1 MSTNPYAAFL
11 RGQDAAS
18 LIKRFPDKLS
28 AVVAALGTAGMERSL
43 APGKW
48 TVRLILCHLADCE
61 IAFAFRWRQ
70 ALAEEDPV
78 VQPFD
83 QDRWAKRYASLSW
96 DDALRTF
103 SALRHWNALLLDELS
118 PSDWDRELTHPERGR
133 QTFRTLVE
141 TMAGHDLNHLEQLEK
156 IAATE
161 GHVTKI

>member
-1 MSTNPYAAFL
+1 MSTNPYAVFL
-11 RGQDAAS
+11 NGQDAAS
-18 LIKRFPDKLS
+18 LVKQFPDKLT
-28 AVVAALGTAGMERSL
+28 AVISELRATGMGLSL

-48 TVRLILCHLADCE
+48 TVRQILCHLADTE

-70 ALAEEDPV
+70 ALAEENHV

-83 QDRWAKRYASLSW
+83 QDHWASRYTSLPA

-103 SALRHWNALLLDELS
+103 VALRNWNALLLEELT
-118 PSDWDRELTHPERGR
+118 PADWERELTHPERGQ

-156 IAATE
+156 IAA
-161 GHVTKI
+161 KAQS

>member
-1 MSTNPYAAFL
+1 MSTNPYAVFL
-11 RGQDAAS
+11 NGQDAAS
-18 LIKRFPDKLS
+18 LVKQLPDKLT
-28 AVVAALGTAGMERSL
+28 AVISGLGATGMGLSL

-48 TVRLILCHLADCE
+48 TVRQILCHLADTE

-70 ALAEEDPV
+70 ALAEENHV

-83 QDRWAKRYASLSW
+83 QDHWASRYTSLPA

-103 SALRHWNALLLDELS
+103 VALRNWNALLLEELT
-118 PSDWDRELTHPERGR
+118 PADWERELTHPERGR

-156 IAATE
+156 IAA
-161 GHVTKI
+161 KAQS

>member
-1 MSTNPYAAFL
+1 MSTNPYAVFL
-11 RGQDAAS
+11 NGRDAAS
-18 LIKRFPDKLS
+18 LVKQFPDKLT
-28 AVVAALGTAGMERSL
+28 AVISELRATGMGLSL

-48 TVRLILCHLADCE
+48 TVRQILCHLADTE

-70 ALAEEDPV
+70 ALAEENHV

-83 QDRWAKRYASLSW
+83 QDHWASRYTSLPA

-103 SALRHWNALLLDELS
+103 VALRNWNALLLEELT
-118 PSDWDRELTHPERGR
+118 PADWERELTHPERGR

-156 IAATE
+156 IAA
-161 GHVTKI
+161 KAQS

>member
-1 MSTNPYAAFL
+1 MNANPYAGFL
-11 RGQDAAS
+11 NGHDAAS
-18 LIKRFPDKLS
+18 LVSQFPAKLN
-28 AVVAALGTAGMERSL
+28 AVVSRLGPQGMGLSL

-48 TVRLILCHLADCE
+48 TVRQILCHLADCE

-70 ALAEEDPV
+70 ALAEENHI

-83 QDRWAKRYASLSW
+83 QDHWANRYASLPA

-103 SALRHWNALLLDELS
+103 LALRQWNALLLEELS
-118 PSDWDRELTHPERGR
+118 PSDWEREVTHPERGK

-141 TMAGHDLNHLEQLEK
+141 TMAGHDLNHLKQLEE
-156 IAATE
+156 IAAKA

>member
-11 RGQDAAS
+11 RGQDPAS
-18 LIKRFPDKLS
+18 LVKQFPEKLT
-28 AVVAALGTAGMERSL
+28 AVISELGTAGMEHSL

-48 TVRLILCHLADCE
+48 TVRQILCHLADCE

-70 ALAEEDPV
+70 ALAEENHV

-83 QDRWAKRYASLSW
+83 QDQWANRYAALSA

-103 SALRHWNALLLDELS
+103 VALRRWNALLLDELS
-118 PSDWDRELTHPERGR
+118 PSDWERELTHPERGR
-133 QTFRTLVE
+133 QTFGTLVE

-156 IAATE
+156 IAARA
-161 GHVTKI
+161 GNVTKI